1 LLITNT
7 PHAPFLLSVLAF
19 LKGFTVFYWA
29 TGSWWIPML
38 FILAFWRHLY
48 KRFPLTYDPLY
59 WGAVFPL
66 GMYTVCTYM
75 MAKSMELEFLL
86 PIPEYF
92 IYIALFAWAA
102 TFIGFISN
110 ITRKLFLKTQ
120 AEKE

>member
-1 LLITNT
+1 
-7 PHAPFLLSVLAF
+7 
-19 LKGFTVFYWA
+19 
-29 TGSWWIPML
+29 
-38 FILAFWRHLY
+38 
-48 KRFPLTYDPLY
+48 
-59 WGAVFPL
+59 
-66 GMYTVCTYM
+66 M